1 MSRQGV
7 TQPRPAPYLS
17 RMTRPVLL
25 QILLGAA
32 LLAAGVAAA
41 FTQEGDTW
49 RLGGAV
55 IATLGVIMARRAV
68 RGMRRR

>member
-1 MSRQGV
+1 VRREGV
-7 TQPRPAPYLS
+7 TRPRPPPYLS

-32 LLAAGVAAA
+32 LVAAGVAAA
-41 FTQEGDTW
+41 FTQPGDTW
-49 RLGGAV
+49 RLAGAV

-68 RGMRRR
+68 RGLWRR

>member
-1 MSRQGV
+1 
-7 TQPRPAPYLS
+7 
-17 RMTRPVLL
+17 MTRPVLL

-32 LLAAGVAAA
+32 LVAAGVAAA
-41 FTQEGDTW
+41 FTQPGDTW

-55 IATLGVIMARRAV
+55 IATIGVIMARRAV

>member
-1 MSRQGV
+1 
-7 TQPRPAPYLS
+7 
-17 RMTRPVLL
+17 MTRPVLL

-32 LLAAGVAAA
+32 LVAAGVAAA

-49 RLGGAV
+49 RLAGAV
-55 IATLGVIMARRAV
+55 IATIGVIMARRAV

>member
-1 MSRQGV
+1 
-7 TQPRPAPYLS
+7 
-17 RMTRPVLL
+17 MTRPVLL

-32 LLAAGVAAA
+32 LVAAGVAAA
-41 FTQEGDTW
+41 FTQTGDTW

-55 IATLGVIMARRAV
+55 IATIGVITSRRAV